1 MIDEKSEITKVELE
15 REQFKTLL
23 LSNPNYF
30 GNLVNSP
37 HQPVKQIVGNTT
49 YEELTCIGF
58 NPNLN
63 TLEATVQ
70 IKLPYGYG
78 GNLCQAGSTQYVRFF
93 LNYGGGW
100 EDVCGVVAFK
110 TYDIPNSTDCNQ
122 QPDKPLSYV
131 ATLPIEPKRNYC
143 GRPVLPLVRA
153 ILSWEIMPPCDPNWS
168 PVWGN
173 RLEKY
178 IQIKP
183 RQWNF
188 VDLADVI
195 SVNIG
200 QKIKLPLQFEEIKL
214 NPIPLPD
221 PPPLALVDVVKMYGG
236 QAKGKQV
243 EAIANVSV
251 EPHRFGFNDIQMAM
265 SPGAFSQQTIS
276 AKISEWQALGL
287 NWQAA
292 VAALANTSG
301 NVTYEQLDC
310 LGLDYNLER
319 LVATI
324 HIKKPSGYSGN
335 LCQKGSME
343 HVAFWA
349 DWDNTCQWTYLDTVS
364 LNVHDISPMP
374 TDGLH
379 YAAILKVNLDKYR
392 QSCQKPKI
400 ARIRAV
406 LSWNTLPST
415 VNPDAIPYWGN
426 RLDSHVLI
434 KPGTPSTGPGAKIS
448 VLGGIGLADINV
460 FGDGMTKPEA
470 KFAFWGIPAD
480 PWDSSRSCPFGGRV
494 IVQGPPSVG
503 YKYRVWVREVG
514 SGDAIKLIKPIQIV
528 DENGNRSWHSPDA
541 GSDGFFSYLDDLQ
554 NMYDVLAYWDT
565 SGDQD
570 WEIRLEIANPAYI
583 VLGSTPWY
591 KIQLDNTP
599 PEADIHIASGG
610 DCKDFLVGQE
620 INGKFVA
627 RDLHFGAFSL
637 STLPASLS
645 PPNPTTGIPPVSS
658 STTQTS
664 PTPGNDWNLKTNGM
678 KQCGYVVLL
687 TVWDRSIINS
697 SPGSHNSNHDDVGF
711 CLREKPI
718 T

>member
-1 MIDEKSEITKVELE
+1 MIDEKSEITTVQLE
-15 REQFKTLL
+15 REQFKTLI

-37 HQPVKQIVGNTT
+37 HQAVKQISGNTF

-63 TLEATVQ
+63 TLEATIQ
-70 IKLPYGYG
+70 IKQPFGFG

-100 EDVCGVVAFK
+100 EDVGVVAFK
-110 TYDIPNSTDCNQ
+110 AYDIPNSTDCNKQ
-122 QPDKPLSYV
+122 LDKPLSYV

-143 GRPVLPLVRA
+143 GRPLLPLVRG
-153 ILSWEIMPPCDPNWS
+153 ILSWETIPPSDPNWL

-188 VDLADVI
+188 VDLVDVI
-195 SVNIG
+195 GLNIG

-221 PPPLALVDVVKMYGG
+221 PPPLALVDLVKLYGG
-236 QAKGKQV
+236 QSSGKQA
-243 EAIANVSV
+243 EAIAHISV
-251 EPHRFGFNDIQMAM
+251 EPHRFGFNDIQAAIA
-265 SPGAFSQQTIS
+265 SEGINQQVVST
-276 AKISEWQALGL
+276 KINQWQALGL

-343 HVAFWA
+343 HVAFWV

-379 YAAILKVNLDKYR
+379 YAAIIKVNLDKYR

-400 ARIRAV
+400 ARVRAV
-406 LSWNTLPST
+406 LSWNQLPST
-415 VNPDAIPYWGN
+415 VDPDAIPYWGN
-426 RLDSHVLI
+426 RLDSHVVI
-434 KPGTPSTGPGAKIS
+434 KPGTPSTGVGAKIS
-448 VLGGIGLADINV
+448 ILGGIGLADINV
-460 FGDGMTKPEA
+460 FGDGMTKPFA
-470 KFAFWGIPAD
+470 KFALLGINAD
-480 PWDSSRSCPFGGRV
+480 PWDASRSCPFGGRV
-494 IVQGPPSVG
+494 VVQGPPSVG

-514 SGDAIKLIKPIQIV
+514 SGDAVKLIQPIWTV
-528 DENGNRSWHSPDA
+528 DLNGVGTWRSPDP
-541 GSDGFFSYLDDLQ
+541 GSDGFFSYLDNLQ
-554 NMYDVLAYWDT
+554 NIDDVLAYWDT
-565 SGDQD
+565 SGDKA

-591 KIQLDNTP
+591 KIQLDNTRP
-599 PEADIHIASGG
+599 DAEIHIASGG
-610 DCKDFLVGQE
+610 DCKDFLVGKE
-620 INGKFVA
+620 IKGQFVA
-627 RDLHFGAFSL
+627 RDNNFGAFSL
-637 STLPASLS
+637 STLPASLN
-645 PPNPTTGIPPVSS
+645 PPSPTTGVPPVSS
-658 STTQTS
+658 STTQTNT
-664 PTPGNDWNLKTNGM
+664 TPGNEWNLKTNGM

-687 TVWDRSIINS
+687 QVWDRSIINS
-697 SPGSHNSNHDDVGF
+697 SPGSHNYNQDDVGF
-711 CLREKPI
+711 CLRENL
-718 T
+718 TT

>member
-1 MIDEKSEITKVELE
+1 MMIEKSEITKVEPE
-15 REQFKTLL
+15 REQFKTFL

-30 GNLVNSP
+30 GNLANSP
-37 HQPVKQIVGNTT
+37 YQAVKQILGNTT
-49 YEELTCIGF
+49 YEELTCISF

-93 LNYGGGW
+93 LNYGSGW
-100 EDVCGVVAFK
+100 EDVGVVAFK
-110 TYDIPNSTDCNQ
+110 AYDIPNSIDCNQ

-131 ATLPIEPKRNYC
+131 VTLPIEPNRKYC
-143 GRPVLPLVRA
+143 GNPVLPLVRG
-153 ILSWEIMPPCDPNWS
+153 ILSWETIPPCDPNWI

-195 SVNIG
+195 SLNVG

-236 QAKGKQV
+236 KAKGKQV
-243 EAIANVSV
+243 EAIANISV
-251 EPHRFGFNDIQMAM
+251 EPHRFGFNDIQSVLA
-265 SPGAFSQQTIS
+265 PGALSQQTIS
-276 AKISEWQALGL
+276 AKISEWQSLGL

-292 VAALANTSG
+292 VAALANTNG

-343 HVAFWA
+343 YVAFWA
-349 DWDNTCQWTYLDTVS
+349 DWDNTCQWTYLDTVAV
-364 LNVHDISPMP
+364 NVHDISPMP

-392 QSCQKPKI
+392 QSCEKPKI

-406 LSWNTLPST
+406 LSWNALPSK
-415 VNPDAIPYWGN
+415 VDPDAIPYWGN

-448 VLGGIGLADINV
+448 ILGGIGLADINV
-460 FGDGMTKPEA
+460 FGDGMTKPAA
-470 KFAFWGIPAD
+470 KFALLGINAD

-494 IVQGPPSVG
+494 VVQGPPSVG
-503 YKYRVWVREVG
+503 YKYRVWVRETG
-514 SGDAIKLIKPIQIV
+514 SGDAVKLIKPIWTV
-528 DENGNRSWHSPDA
+528 DLNGVGSWHSPDA
-541 GSDGFFSYLDDLQ
+541 GSDGFFSYLDNLQ
-554 NMYDVLAYWDT
+554 NIDDVLAYWDT
-565 SGDQD
+565 SGDQA

-591 KIQLDNTP
+591 KIQLDNTA

-610 DCKDFLVGQE
+610 DCKDFSVGQE

-627 RDLHFGAFSL
+627 RDPHFGAFSL

-645 PPNPTTGIPPVSS
+645 PANPTTGIPPVSS

-664 PTPGNDWNLKTNGM
+664 PSPGNDWNLKTNGM

-687 TVWDRSIINS
+687 QVWDRSILNS
-697 SPGSHNSNHDDVGF
+697 SPGSHNYNQDDVGF
-711 CLREKPI
+711 CLREKAN